1 MRSTTLPSG
10 KVAHYAER
18 AAAADT
24 PPGERRNL
32 LVLGGFT
39 MDLKLLAPLVVQFLA
54 SLPSAQRGWWRI
66 VVMESPMHSLN
77 KVPGA
82 TDFPTS
88 AEALDYV
95 FDFCD
100 ALHLGTGDESVP
112 LSILGYSMGGGMT
125 VRLVAAQPRR
135 FASAVAIAP
144 GFFETMETEF
154 AQLIEKHPRR
164 VHGWETSGEMRN
176 FMVETCGVA
185 KAEYDR
191 LPGFIQEGMLR
202 LRNA

>member
-1 MRSTTLPSG
+1 
-10 KVAHYAER
+10 
-18 AAAADT
+18 
-24 PPGERRNL
+24 
-32 LVLGGFT
+32 
-39 MDLKLLAPLVVQFLA
+39 
-54 SLPSAQRGWWRI
+54 
-66 VVMESPMHSLN
+66 
-77 KVPGA
+77 
-82 TDFPTS
+82 
-88 AEALDYV
+88 
-95 FDFCD
+95 
-100 ALHLGTGDESVP
+100 
-112 LSILGYSMGGGMT
+112 MT

-202 LRNA
+202 LRNAYGAGYFSRFSRAFFLDEADKTSLTRLAPDMAVARTPVLLLVGGADRCIDPHKCEQVHRQFGPQWCERRSLEGYGHFGAPLSAGRTSMRPIELNILTRSAVHAAQWLSFGAGRGTSPTARL